1 MRIVEAMAK
10 PALKTPINKNEVR
23 ILTESIGYI
32 ETSKRLGIKY
42 GTLRQW
48 SKRENW
54 RVPKAGRSTS
64 VNVVPHALALS
75 QNVTVADAL
84 SDSINDYRKRSRT
97 ALAKY
102 SAEAAEAAAEH
113 PKKLRVARAVRDVA
127 SVHSTVWPE
136 QNQANVLQLNVLSQ
150 ISLDKAE
157 S

>member
-1 MRIVEAMAK
+1 MAK
-10 PALKTPINKNEVR
+10 PSLKTPINKNEVR

-42 GTLRQW
+42 ATLRQW

-64 VNVVPHALALS
+64 FHVVPHALALS
-75 QNVTVADAL
+75 QNVTTSDAL
-84 SDSINDYRKRSRT
+84 ADTLQDYRKRSRT

-102 SAEAAEAAAEH
+102 SAEAAEAAADH

-127 SVHSTVWPE
+127 SVHQTVWPE
-136 QNQANVLQLNVLSQ
+136 QTQQNVLQLNVLSQ
-150 ISLDKAE
+150 VTLDKAVE
-157 S
+157 PQD